1 MPIVNKTKRTAAI
14 FNRGSEVVKVYDHGV
29 LAWQKSTSIPDYLCF
44 TALEAGQFTL
54 TIPAAVTPTYLS
66 YVEWSKDGRTWNH
79 TDNTSDAVT
88 IDVQVASGEKV
99 YWRGS
104 GACTSSR
111 TSTQANASTFA
122 STAEFDVSGH
132 IMSLLKGKG
141 FADYENLTNYNTD
154 GIYNY
159 TFYGLFYGNQKV
171 VNAADLVLPTF
182 TSYHTRIFGNL
193 FYGCSSLVSAPMLPN
208 LVMSEYGYASMFR
221 NTAIATAPALP
232 ATTLANSCYSAM
244 FYNCVNLTSAPA
256 LPARTLVRY
265 CYQFMFAL
273 CSSLTAAPDLLAP
286 TLLEY
291 CYDRMFQNCSHINH
305 VKCLATDISTTS
317 CLNGWLQ
324 GVSSTGTFIQA
335 DGVTWPRG
343 ASGIPTGWLAY
354 DEGEQIPNDYTPCDY
369 IYNSSTGGGGVDLG
383 FKFRILDYSVEAKFK
398 QDDISNGMVMGTK
411 NSDSGAIW
419 YYNYTSAGSFRV
431 NVCNSSGWK
440 YNINGFMPLDTN
452 THIIRY
458 VGDADGCYQI
468 SDGTQSGIHDISTWA
483 AEESTDNL
491 FIFGRAASTN
501 TYKGGIYYL
510 WVKDNSTDEY
520 ICNLI
525 PCSRNSDGAAGF
537 WDTAQKQFFTSTYWT
552 AHNDN
557 E

>member
-1 MPIVNKTKRTAAI
+1 MPIINKTKRTAAI
-14 FNRGSEVVKVYDHGV
+14 YNRGREVVKVYDHGK
-29 LAWQKSTSIPDYLCF
+29 LAWQKQSSIPDYLCF

-54 TIPAAVTPTYLS
+54 TIPAAVTSTYLS

-79 TDNTSDAVT
+79 RDNTSEAVT

-104 GACTSSR
+104 GIKWGTNDNNSALNSNFSSDGEYNL
-111 TSTQANASTFA
+111 SGNILSLLYAENFPNY
-122 STAEFDVSGH
+122 STAPSSSSYAFCYLFYNSKIVS
-132 IMSLLKGKG
+132 
-141 FADYENLTNYNTD
+141 AENLTLPSTALYVM
-154 GIYNY
+154 YACM
-159 TFYGLFYGNQKV
+159 FQQSQRLVK
-171 VNAADLVLPTF
+171 APVLPATTLERYCYKAMF
-182 TSYHTRIFGNL
+182 NTCTSLTD
-193 FYGCSSLVSAPMLPN
+193 
-208 LVMSEYGYASMFR
+208 
-221 NTAIATAPALP
+221 APALP
-232 ATTLANSCYSAM
+232 ATTLYASCYSRM
-244 FYNCVNLTSAPA
+244 FLGCTSLIKAPD
-256 LPARTLVRY
+256 LPAATLQQN
-265 CYQFMFAL
+265 CYNGMFSG
-273 CSSLTAAPDLLAP
+273 CSSLN
-286 TLLEY
+286 Y
-291 CYDRMFQNCSHINH
+291 
-305 VKCLATDISTTS
+305 VKCLATSISAS
-317 CLNGWLQ
+317 GCLTNWLN

-335 DGVTWPRG
+335 EGVTWPRG

-354 DEGEQIPNDYTPCDY
+354 DEGEDIPNDYTPCDY
-369 IYNSSTGGGGVDLG
+369 IYNSSQSGGGVDLG

-431 NVCNSSGWK
+431 NVCAASGWK
-440 YNINGFMPLDTN
+440 YNVNGFMPLDTN

-501 TYKGGIYYL
+501 TYKGRIYYIKV
-510 WVKDNSTDEY
+510 WNTATEEV

-525 PCSRNSDGAAGF
+525 PCSRKSDGAAGF